1 MKNDLLQLTKIY
13 HDNKQRYIL
22 KKLNVQTTFP
32 NYPLPLR
39 FSDRIYNIC
48 VVIKN
53 LKTNKTK
60 TIKVKNNG
68 K

>member
-13 HDNKQRYIL
+13 HDNKQRYIF

-53 LKTNKTK
+53 LKNKQN
-60 TIKVKNNG
+60 KNH
-68 K
+68 KSKKQW

>member
-22 KKLNVQTTFP
+22 KKLQTTFP

-60 TIKVKNNG
+60 TIKVKNNV